1 MSTHRPQ
8 RTCLGCKQVDD
19 QSQLLRWVV
28 DAQDPTRVL
37 PDPTRRKS
45 GRGAWLHPTPECVQQ
60 AARRRAFSRA
70 FRSASVRHD
79 VDELLS
85 ALSGGPPRDGYH
97 TEKTPESGSQAVET
111 R

>member
-8 RTCLGCKQVDD
+8 RTCIGCKRVDD
-19 QSQLLRWVV
+19 QSQLLRWVL
-28 DAQDPTRVL
+28 DERDPTRVL

-45 GRGAWLHPTPECVQQ
+45 GRGAWLHPEPECVQQ

-70 FRSASVRHD
+70 FRSGNIGHD
-79 VDELLS
+79 VETLLG
-85 ALSGGPPRDGYH
+85 ALSGGPQRGGYD
-97 TEKTPESGSQAVET
+97 TKKTPESGSLAVET